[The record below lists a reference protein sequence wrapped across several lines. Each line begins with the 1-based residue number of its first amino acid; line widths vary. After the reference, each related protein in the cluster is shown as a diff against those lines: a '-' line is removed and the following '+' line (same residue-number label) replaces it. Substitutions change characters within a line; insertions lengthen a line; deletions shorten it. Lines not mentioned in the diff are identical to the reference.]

1 MSDLQDALDWYD
13 LRGATFVNKEW
24 DPIVEAARLVA
35 NATTYKWCEEHHSGV
50 NWRTGTDIME
60 GVERCDAHRLLAM
73 PGQEAA
79 VVSCEVVDAALTPPE
94 DTP

>member
-35 NATTYKWCEEHHSGV
+35 NGIVLGEWDTQDSLEFQWQPGL
-50 NWRTGTDIME
+50 NGRTIIAIT
-60 GVERCDAHRLLAM
+60 
-73 PGQEAA
+73 P
-79 VVSCEVVDAALTPPE
+79 ALTPPE
-94 DTP
+94 DTFKGITIEDNTFTPPGDT